1 MRDDQPRDDSE
12 WELALPWG
20 NAVRIFE
27 VGFFAVAL
35 SVSLVVLVFSGM
47 DLLAGDFDALLTTL
61 LSSAGAVLFLAGGR
75 NALQLLRRRVPPLEL
90 SEEGILNRTYWNATA
105 LARWDEVID
114 IRKTRYFWIFEVALS
129 DPNAFR
135 KRQILPIR
143 VMMRM
148 TSLLGIGVLPLYMPQ
163 LATPRD
169 EAARQLSEALEARQ
183 LAAIRDQRR
192 LEAGVGEQ
200 PPAVSPEGHT
210 G

>member
-1 MRDDQPRDDSE
+1 MRDDPPRDDPE

-35 SVSLVVLVFSGM
+35 SVSLVVLVSSGM
-47 DLLAGDFDALLTTL
+47 DLLAGDLDALLTAL
-61 LSSAGAVLFLAGGR
+61 LSSAGAVLFVAGGR
-75 NALQLLRRRVPPLEL
+75 NALQLLRRRSPPLEL
-90 SEEGILNRTYWNATA
+90 SEEGILNRTYWNATT
-105 LARWDEVID
+105 LARWDEIVD
-114 IRKTRYFWIFEVALS
+114 IRKTRYSWIFEVALS
-129 DPNAFR
+129 DPDAFR
-135 KRQILPIR
+135 KRQTLPIR
-143 VMMRM
+143 LMMRM

-169 EAARQLSEALEARQ
+169 EAVRQLSEALDARQ

-192 LEAGVGEQ
+192 LEAGDGEQ
-200 PPAVSPEGHT
+200 LPAVSPEDQT